1 LSLSLGKTAVMIAA
15 PSVSS
20 TQVRRFRIR
29 HITKYQY
36 AQPIERSVHRL
47 HLRPIYDWKQRVL
60 DYKMTF
66 QPEAVGV
73 EYEDAFGN
81 FTSRHESTQ
90 PYSEMTIT
98 SEATVELLDVD
109 PFAFANLP
117 IRPTFPVSWMPWDYK
132 MLSPYLTPIELPE
145 TQLAEIYDYAMAFV
159 QRNNN
164 DLMETLFDIN
174 LTFFREYVYAP
185 GATNLLTTPY
195 DVMVNKRG
203 VCQDFANLFICMAR
217 LMGLPARYVCG
228 YVYTG
233 NHLDEQWAQN
243 TADATH
249 AWVQLYIPNV
259 GWKGFDP
266 TNGILPS
273 TEHVRLAVGRHY
285 RDTAP
290 VAGTLYTMAQES
302 MTTAVEMVD
311 LDKEAA
317 EKAAGATSTAAIPG
331 TAPQQQ
337 PVPPPTEGVSPAGL
351 NTPPA
356 TQNAPASAAAAS

>member
-1 LSLSLGKTAVMIAA
+1 MIAT
-15 PSVSS
+15 PSLPS

-29 HITKYQY
+29 HLTKYQY

-66 QPEAVGV
+66 QPDAVGV

-90 PYSEMTIT
+90 PYSEMTIA

-145 TQLAEIYDYAMAFV
+145 TQLAEIYEYAMAFV

-185 GATNLLTTPY
+185 GSTNLLTTPY

-290 VAGTLYTMAQES
+290 VAGTLYTLAQES

-311 LDKEAA
+311 LDMEVA
-317 EKAAGATSTAAIPG
+317 EKAVGATSTAAVPG
-331 TAPQQQ
+331 TTPQQQ

-356 TQNAPASAAAAS
+356 ARNAPASASAAS

>member
-1 LSLSLGKTAVMIAA
+1 MTPQPTTLQSALHQ
-15 PSVSS
+15 P
-20 TQVRRFRIR
+20 TQVRRFLIR
-29 HITKYQY
+29 HKTKYSY
-36 AQPIERSVHRL
+36 NVAIERSFHRL

-60 DYKMTF
+60 DFKLNIA
-66 QPEAVGV
+66 PLGVGV

-81 FTSRHESTQ
+81 FTTRFEADK
-90 PYSEMTIT
+90 PYTEMTIET
-98 SEATVELLDVD
+98 ESTVELLDVD

-145 TQLAEIYDYAMAFV
+145 TQLTEIYDYAMSFV
-159 QRNNN
+159 ERNNN

-174 LTFFREYVYAP
+174 LTLFREYQYAP
-185 GATNLLTTPY
+185 GSTSLTTTPY
-195 DVMVNKRG
+195 DVLVNKRG

-217 LMGLPARYVCG
+217 LLGLPARYVCG

-233 NHLDEQWAQN
+233 NHQDEAWAQN

-249 AWVQLYIPNV
+249 AWVQLHIPNV

-290 VAGTLYTMAQES
+290 VAGTLYTMAHEF
-302 MTTAVEMVD
+302 MTTAVQMID
-311 LDKEAA
+311 LDKQADQKQRADGSQAGVPHEGTIQGDGAA
-317 EKAAGATSTAAIPG
+317 AQASPAPAADAPPQPATTSAGPV
-331 TAPQQQ
+331 PQQ
-337 PVPPPTEGVSPAGL
+337 PVAAG
-351 NTPPA
+351 
-356 TQNAPASAAAAS
+356 

>member
-1 LSLSLGKTAVMIAA
+1 MIATPA
-15 PSVSS
+15 VAS
-20 TQVRRFRIR
+20 TQGRRFRIR

-36 AQPIERSVHRL
+36 SQPIERSMHRL
-47 HLRPIYDWKQRVL
+47 HLRPVYDWKQRVL
-60 DYKMTF
+60 EYK
-66 QPEAVGV
+66 PALHPDAVGV

-90 PYSEMTIT
+90 SYSEMTIS

-117 IRPTFPVSWMPWDYK
+117 FRPTFPVSWMPWDYK

-145 TQLAEIYDYAMAFV
+145 TQLAEIYGYAMAFV
-159 QRNNN
+159 QRNND
-164 DLMETLFDIN
+164 DLMESLFDIN
-174 LTFFREYVYAP
+174 LTFFREYTYAP
-185 GATNLLTTPY
+185 GSTNLLTTPY
-195 DVMVNKRG
+195 EVMVNKRG

-233 NHLDEQWAQN
+233 RHLDEQWVQKS
-243 TADATH
+243 ADATH

-311 LDKEAA
+311 LDNEADGANSNAATPGAALQHQPAAPPA
-317 EKAAGATSTAAIPG
+317 ED
-331 TAPQQQ
+331 
-337 PVPPPTEGVSPAGL
+337 VSPAGL
-351 NTPPA
+351 ITSSGA
-356 TQNAPASAAAAS
+356 QNAPASAAATG

>member
-1 LSLSLGKTAVMIAA
+1 MNAA
-15 PSVSS
+15 PLPPS

-36 AQPIERSVHRL
+36 AQAIERSVHRL

-60 DYKMTF
+60 EYKMTF
-66 QPEAVGV
+66 QPDAVGV

-90 PYSEMTIT
+90 PYSQMTIT
-98 SEATVELLDVD
+98 SEATVELLDID

-117 IRPTFPVSWMPWDYK
+117 MRPTFPVSWMPWDYK

-145 TQLAEIYDYAMAFV
+145 TQLAEIYDYAMSFV

-164 DLMETLFDIN
+164 DLMETLFAIN
-174 LTFFREYVYAP
+174 LAFFREYVYAP
-185 GATNLLTTPY
+185 GTTNLMTTPY

-243 TADATH
+243 SADATH

-290 VAGTLYTMAQES
+290 VSGTLYTMAQES
-302 MTTAVEMVD
+302 MTTAVEMID

-317 EKAAGATSTAAIPG
+317 DKAAGATSTASIPG
-331 TAPQQQ
+331 TAPQRQ
-337 PVPPPTEGVSPAGL
+337 PVPPPTEGLSPQGL

-356 TQNAPASAAAAS
+356 TPNASATAAAAS